1 MDTVTKLFTT
11 YIEQPILAVVKLFAD
26 SSVGIVVL
34 IVVFIISVTI
44 RGEISK
50 RALVVA
56 NKDSKDSKDKTK
68 PQNKPQNNPQS
79 NPYIAVLDII
89 SIITVMLMLLVVN
102 ARFGPQIKDFFE
114 IDTTTPTNT
123 TTTPKT
129 TPQQTVPQQTTP
141 NYVAPKRLYYSIGCY
156 SCWTS
161 GCPSDGYS
169 YNGYDSTTYNYYD
182 NLCHICDCN
191 SINGRSFWK

>member
-1 MDTVTKLFTT
+1 MDFVT
-11 YIEQPILAVVKLFAD
+11 QLFAG
-26 SSVGIVVL
+26 SPVGLVVL
-34 IVVFIISVTI
+34 ISIFIIYVTI
-44 RGEISK
+44 RGGISK
-50 RALVVA
+50 RVLAVA
-56 NKDSKDSKDKTK
+56 NKDNKDSEDKTK
-68 PQNKPQNNPQS
+68 PLQS

-89 SIITVMLMLLVVN
+89 SIITVMFMLLVVN

-129 TPQQTVPQQTTP
+129 TPQQTTPQQTAPT
-141 NYVAPKRLYYSIGCY
+141 YQAPKQLYYSIGCY

-169 YNGYDSTTYNYYD
+169 YNGSDATTYNYYD

-191 SINGRSFWK
+191 SINGRSYWK

>member
-1 MDTVTKLFTT
+1 MDSITHWFTT
-11 YIEQPILAVVKLFAD
+11 YIEQPILAIVKLFAG
-26 SSVGIVVL
+26 SPVGLVVL
-34 IVVFIISVTI
+34 IIIFIISVTI
-44 RGEISK
+44 RGEITK
-50 RALVVA
+50 RDLAA
-56 NKDSKDSKDKTK
+56 STDIKDK
-68 PQNKPQNNPQS
+68 NKPQSKPKS
-79 NPYIAVLDII
+79 KLLPMILDII
-89 SIITVMLMLLVVN
+89 SIITVMLILLVIN

-129 TPQQTVPQQTTP
+129 TPQKTTPQQTTP

-156 SCWTS
+156 GCWAD
-161 GCPSDGYS
+161 GCPNNGYS
-169 YNGYDSTTYNYYD
+169 YNGYDGITYNYYD